1 MNKVR
6 SKSKNVVVLLAAIIV
21 ILITLL
27 FINSRTAPKSSFVM
41 EGRRKLAVT
50 GEVSAVSNSSS
61 LVYCMKDLFIE
72 AQEVNLRVKDIK
84 GNVAWSQK
92 LPARIADI
100 VGAGEYIVITD
111 SEKRINFYSLQGKLL
126 WSYEA
131 ANEVIDLF
139 TENNGSFLAEYKGM
153 TGSHGE
159 VFTQKGSKIGSIMV
173 ENAHI
178 LAFSSGDN
186 VFSIAVLD
194 TSAEAIKT
202 KIITYNFKGDIL
214 WAQNF
219 DNEIITKLSYS
230 KSKLLALSENALYT
244 YAGDGKLQEEITI
257 DGEIEKAAVSGNLI
271 ILALQDKGKR
281 YVVCYDAN
289 LRTQGKVEIDRT
301 PLGVFPLK
309 NSFIL
314 YYNDELL
321 VLTPKGELTARFKS
335 NSEISRVYAD
345 GDNRLYIV
353 SNRKLQLLEY
363 TK

>member
-6 SKSKNVVVLLAAIIV
+6 SKSKTVVMLLAAIMV
-21 ILITLL
+21 VLITLL

-61 LVYCMKDLFIE
+61 LVYCMKDLLIE
-72 AQEVNLRVKDIK
+72 AQEANLRVKNIN

-92 LPARIADI
+92 LPAGISDIA
-100 VGAGEYIVITD
+100 GAGEYIVITD
-111 SEKRINFYSLQGKLL
+111 SENRINFYSLQGKLL
-126 WSYEA
+126 WTHEA
-131 ANEVIDLF
+131 ANEIIDLF
-139 TENNGSFLAEYKGM
+139 TEDNGSFLVEYKGM

-159 VFTQKGSKIGSIMV
+159 VFTQNGSKIGSILV

-178 LAFSSGDN
+178 LAFSAGDN
-186 VFSIAVLD
+186 AFSISVLD
-194 TSAEAIKT
+194 TSAEAIKA

-230 KSKLLALSENALYT
+230 KNKLLALSENMLYIYT
-244 YAGDGKLQEEITI
+244 GDGEMQAEASIE
-257 DGEIEKAAVSGNLI
+257 GEIEKAAMNGNLI
-271 ILALQDKGKR
+271 ALALQDKGKG
-281 YVVCYDAN
+281 YAVCYDAN
-289 LRTQGKVEIDRT
+289 LRMQGKVEIDRT
-301 PLGVFPLK
+301 PLGIFPMK

-314 YYNDELL
+314 YYSDELL
-321 VLTPKGELTARFKS
+321 VLTSKGELTSRFKS
-335 NSEISRVYAD
+335 NSEIGRVYTD

-363 TK
+363 MK